1 MSGPFECDVA
11 VVGYDDAELLDI
23 ACVTTTLATA
33 TRFLAGSTA
42 PTPSPRPTAPAPATT
57 FACSPPADG
66 R

>member
-1 MSGPFECDVA
+1 MAVAVA

-33 TRFLAGSTA
+33 TRFLAGQYGTHSEPPPDGA
-42 PTPSPRPTAPAPATT
+42 PPLVTT
-57 FACSPPADG
+57 SACSPPADG